1 MILNDLKGGRD
12 ICRKLE
18 DIDDDL
24 TWLGESLSKAGSVDL
39 AQRLLALVAT
49 AQSDIDA
56 ALEVVGRST

>member
-1 MILNDLKGGRD
+1 VILNDLKGGRD